1 MWAEAIAGLLTC
13 VCIPGSIHFIHLNV
27 PDVQLLEYANPPAPA
42 IAITGVSTIH
52 VAASEEEEVSLVSD

>member
-13 VCIPGSIHFIHLNV
+13 VCIHGSIRFIHYV
-27 PDVQLLEYANPPAPA
+27 PDVQLLEYANPPDPA
-42 IAITGVSTIH
+42 IAITGVSTKH